1 MWRSRAETLRAIQ
14 KLLESCIGGYE
25 ETIRREEVER
35 DNMLS
40 LKLQLCGIRYQA
52 PDHLLT
58 KHYVNDEFTEFQ
70 THINKSYFP
79 S

>member
-14 KLLESCIGGYE
+14 KLLESSIGGYG

-40 LKLQLCGIRYQA
+40 
-52 PDHLLT
+52 
-58 KHYVNDEFTEFQ
+58 
-70 THINKSYFP
+70 
-79 S
+79 

>member
-14 KLLESCIGGYE
+14 KLLESCIGGYG

-35 DNMLS
+35 DNMYS
-40 LKLQLCGIRYQA
+40 WNLQLCGIRYQT
-52 PDHLLT
+52 PDHLLP
-58 KHYVNDEFTEFQ
+58 KHDVNVEFTEYQ
-70 THINKSYFP
+70 THINKSYLL